1 MTCRVEFKGIDPMFN
16 VVLKDR
22 GIQRVS
28 VVITEGKGD
37 VLLQGQL
44 IEEAPTLAEEQGG
57 AELVVA
63 G

>member
-1 MTCRVEFKGIDPMFN
+1 MFN